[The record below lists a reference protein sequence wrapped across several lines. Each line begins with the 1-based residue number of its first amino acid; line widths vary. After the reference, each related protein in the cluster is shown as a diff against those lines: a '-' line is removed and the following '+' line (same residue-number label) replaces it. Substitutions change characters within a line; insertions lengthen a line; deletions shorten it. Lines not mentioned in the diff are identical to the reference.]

1 MIYSYA
7 VCVAGVFTIVFPQ
20 YCTEGHFFLTVLYE
34 NYAVPMHKY
43 SAVGL
48 EGHFLIYLFVFLK
61 LSVLRYDLH
70 V

>member
-1 MIYSYA
+1 MLFVLLVYLLLCSPN
-7 VCVAGVFTIVFPQ
+7 IVQ
-20 YCTEGHFFLTVLYE
+20 KVIFFLTVLYE